1 MKTFRA
7 VVVAVI
13 LGAFFSPAMGVA
25 KAEPRLPPAAAQPVA
40 PATAPVAANTAS
52 TSGGEA
58 ANYAEREKQSKDV
71 QDFKGGA
78 VYVYFGSGVVLA
90 LIIIILI
97 LI

>member
-13 LGAFFSPAMGVA
+13 LGSFFSPAMGVA
-25 KAEPRLPPAAAQPVA
+25 KAEPRLPPAATQPAA
-40 PATAPVAANTAS
+40 PAAAPVAASAAS
-52 TSGGEA
+52 ANAGEA
-58 ANYAEREKQSKDV
+58 ANYAAREQQSKDV

-97 LI
+97 LL

>member
-13 LGAFFSPAMGVA
+13 LGSFFSPAMSVA
-25 KAEPRLPPAAAQPVA
+25 KAEPRLPAATQPAA
-40 PATAPVAANTAS
+40 PAAAPVAAGTTS
-52 TSGGEA
+52 TSAGEA
-58 ANYAEREKQSKDV
+58 ANYAAREQQSKDV

-97 LI
+97 LL